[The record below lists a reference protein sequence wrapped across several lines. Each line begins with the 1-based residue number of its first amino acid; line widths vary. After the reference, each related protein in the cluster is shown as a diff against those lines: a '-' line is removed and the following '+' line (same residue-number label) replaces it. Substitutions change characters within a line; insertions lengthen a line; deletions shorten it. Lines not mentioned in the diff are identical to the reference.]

1 MMTYD
6 LEQRA
11 INLVDATG
19 RANNN
24 GLPDLALK
32 LSMQAEKILNPT
44 QDVSGGVS
52 VTISAEID
60 PSQVAFEAWA
70 AGQGL
75 NIEKHR
81 GDYVASGTRERW
93 WCWQASAETHAAIQD
108 EAK

>member
-11 INLVDATG
+11 INLVDAAG

-32 LSMQAEKILNPT
+32 LSMQAEKILSPM

-52 VTISAEID
+52 VTIPAEID
-60 PSQVAFEAWA
+60 TSQVAFEAWA

-75 NIEKHR
+75 NIEKYR
-81 GDYVASGTRERW
+81 GAYVSSGTSERW
-93 WCWQASAETHAAIQD
+93 WCWQASAETHSAMQD